1 VDCSINCSNPA
12 RICCRTR
19 LAERRD
25 KPAAG
30 GLGGLLG
37 GASGSGGLG
46 SLLSGAGGGALA
58 AGAMGLLLG
67 NKKVRKVG
75 GKVAIYGGLAALG
88 VLAYKAY
95 GNYNAQK
102 GTAPQSE
109 PQTLDRLPPAQAEQ
123 HSQAIL
129 KALVAAAKADGH
141 IDDRE
146 RQLIEG
152 EFTKLDND
160 QELQHWLHAE
170 LNKPLDPTDVARAAS
185 TPEMAAEM
193 YIASVM
199 LVDEENFMEKS
210 YLDELARQL
219 KLEPGLKVE
228 LEKQVRL
235 ASVCELQ
242 QSQIE
247 LLAKAPGRRHL
258 TVPPLREQARS
269 HRVLRSNGERACSR
283 RHSPPHSDGNDHS
296 IAPFCHYPTGTPD
309 PNWRTV
315 PPQSLPA
322 NPAGQ
327 A

>member
-1 VDCSINCSNPA
+1 MN
-12 RICCRTR
+12 TR
-19 LAERRD
+19 GLLDQLLKSGQDLLQNKAGGSQN
-25 KPAAG
+25 KSSGG

-46 SLLSGAGGGALA
+46 GLLSGAGGGALA

-102 GTAPQSE
+102 GTAPQRE
-109 PQTLDRLPPAQAEQ
+109 PQTLDRLPPAQAEE

-219 KLEPGLKVE
+219 KLEPGLKIE
-228 LEKQVRL
+228 LEKQVRQ
-235 ASVCELQ
+235 A
-242 QSQIE
+242 
-247 LLAKAPGRRHL
+247 L
-258 TVPPLREQARS
+258 T
-269 HRVLRSNGERACSR
+269 
-283 RHSPPHSDGNDHS
+283 
-296 IAPFCHYPTGTPD
+296 
-309 PNWRTV
+309 
-315 PPQSLPA
+315 
-322 NPAGQ
+322 
-327 A
+327 